1 MSNQMKWQ
9 RDDRS
14 GLDYLARESEHSKV
28 AIVLLHGYGAD
39 CTDLAGLA
47 DYLAPGDQF
56 SWFFPNGPLEV
67 DIGAHV
73 SGRAWFPINMQRLQ
87 LAQMTGEFERYL
99 ASGVPEGF
107 LEVSK
112 KVEQFLSQLQSRYE
126 KVILGGFSQ
135 GSMVSAQ
142 VALTCP
148 DLLAGLILLSSTFV
162 SEASWRD
169 LVSSDISYPILQ
181 SHGTFDPVLPY
192 KDAVRLSEFLKEHT
206 ARFKFISFQGGHEIP
221 QKVLSEMQQF
231 AAQILAEKS

>member
-1 MSNQMKWQ
+1 MNQMKWQ
-9 RDDRS
+9 RDDHS
-14 GLDYLARESEHSKV
+14 GLDYLARESAQSRV

-47 DYLAPGDQF
+47 DFLGPADQF

-99 ASGVPEGF
+99 ASGIPEGF

-112 KVEQFLSQLQSRYE
+112 KVEQFLSELKGRYD

-142 VALTCP
+142 VALTRP

-169 LVSSDISYPILQ
+169 LVSNDISYPILQ
-181 SHGTFDPVLPY
+181 SHGTSDPVLPF

-206 ARFKFISFQGGHEIP
+206 QDFKFISFQGGHEIP
-221 QKVLSEMQQF
+221 PKVLTEVQQF
-231 AAQILAEKS
+231 ASQIQAGQS